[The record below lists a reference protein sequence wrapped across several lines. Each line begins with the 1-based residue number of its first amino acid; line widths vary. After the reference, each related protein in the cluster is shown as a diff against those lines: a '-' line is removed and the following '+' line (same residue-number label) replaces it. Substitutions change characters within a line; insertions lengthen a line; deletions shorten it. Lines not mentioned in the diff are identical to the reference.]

1 MFTVRTTLGH
11 PLSPRRRLPRAVL
24 VILVLFVVWLIDPV
38 YVESIA
44 MWVGLIAVLLPVGVR
59 RAVEGPQAGCF

>member
-1 MFTVRTTLGH
+1 M
-11 PLSPRRRLPRAVL
+11 
-24 VILVLFVVWLIDPV
+24 LFVVWLIDPV

-44 MWVGLIAVLLPVGVR
+44 MWVGLITVLLPVGVR